1 MIKINDNL
9 INEKQVKFI
18 KTKKM
23 KLVVYFNGSIL
34 EEPLVIK
41 AKSEE
46 ELQSWVEI
54 LSKEI
59 GK

>member
-9 INEKQVKFI
+9 INEKKIAFI

-23 KLVVYFNGSIL
+23 KLFIFFSGSAL
-34 EEPLVIK
+34 AEPLVIK

-46 ELQSWVEI
+46 ELQSWIEI